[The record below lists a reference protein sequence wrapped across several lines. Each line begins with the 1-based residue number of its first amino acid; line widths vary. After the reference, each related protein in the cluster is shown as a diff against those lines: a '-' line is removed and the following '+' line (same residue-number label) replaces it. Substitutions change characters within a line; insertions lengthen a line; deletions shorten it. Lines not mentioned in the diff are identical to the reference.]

1 MTQFYNEHS
10 KVLVSV
16 DCIIFGFN
24 GSLLQLLIGKRQM
37 DPGRGEWSLYGGF
50 VGQNENLEDAANRV
64 ILDLTGMKGLYIRQV
79 GAFGRI
85 DRDPGERVISI
96 AYCTLIN
103 VKDYDDSLRIRYG
116 LEWVNLNELPKLY
129 SDHNQMIQ
137 NAISQIRRRINNE
150 PLSFKLLPELFTLTQ
165 LQHVF
170 ETVMGKEIDK
180 RNFRKRIKDIDFIEK
195 TELIDKISS
204 KRGAALYRFNKKAYE
219 QDPYFNLK

>member
-1 MTQFYNEHS
+1 MKQFYNEHS

-170 ETVMGKEIDK
+170 ETVMGEEIDK